1 MKRKEVILFANW
13 GVELGKVEDCLG
25 QAEYQPGHSPDERF
39 SP

>member
-1 MKRKEVILFANW
+1 VILFANW

-25 QAEYQPGHSPDERF
+25 QAEYQPGPPDENF